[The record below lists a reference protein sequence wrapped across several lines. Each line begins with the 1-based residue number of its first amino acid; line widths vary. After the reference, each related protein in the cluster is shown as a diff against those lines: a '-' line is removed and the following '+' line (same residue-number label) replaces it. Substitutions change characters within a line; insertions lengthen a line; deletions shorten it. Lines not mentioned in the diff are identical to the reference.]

1 MTEQKPA
8 AELVDTGS
16 QNVKGYSKQT
26 PEALS
31 LVNSV
36 KSLEQHVADFISSY
50 LQRGVP
56 IDPRQMA
63 SARTHFEYA
72 FYHLTRAVFQPA
84 DPIGDAVKAG
94 QRGPERV

>member
-1 MTEQKPA
+1 MTD
-8 AELVDTGS
+8 ELIDTGS
-16 QNVKGYSKQT
+16 QNVKGYTKQS

-36 KSLEQHVADFISSY
+36 KSLEQHVADFLGSY

-56 IDPRQMA
+56 IEPRQLA

-84 DPIGDAVKAG
+84 DPIGDAVAAA
-94 QRGPERV
+94 RR